1 MIKHQVFKI
10 FSVSEGN
17 SAVRSAPV
25 GSLGK
30 QIFEKSFNFF
40 NESLLMISPRPP
52 STNIV
57 SAYIQYID
65 KVTFQKSIFKAPTT
79 ALAKSSFWLPWKGN
93 LESINGTSK
102 ML

>member
-30 QIFEKSFNFF
+30 QIFEKSFNFY
-40 NESLLMISPRPP
+40 NESLLMISPKITRVP

-65 KVTFQKSIFKAPTT
+65 QVTFQKSI
-79 ALAKSSFWLPWKGN
+79 
-93 LESINGTSK
+93 
-102 ML
+102 